1 MCRRNRKEII
11 LKVTRE
17 STVSMM
23 RYRASTEDH
32 DRKDDETSDG
42 TKNEYQRLQVAT
54 QKMCRWR
61 SRERRWNWDDRND
74 LRSKDEIKYSDIDRT
89 ARENNMV
96 KRDNITIDETRRMV
110 RRHKKVVRVVVS
122 NQKREHQKQE
132 TTMQPESTRK

>member
-1 MCRRNRKEII
+1 MEEN
-11 LKVTRE
+11 
-17 STVSMM
+17 
-23 RYRASTEDH
+23 
-32 DRKDDETSDG
+32 
-42 TKNEYQRLQVAT
+42 
-54 QKMCRWR
+54 
-61 SRERRWNWDDRND
+61 ERRWNWDDRND
-74 LRSKDEIKYSDIDRT
+74 LRSKDEIKYSDIDGT